1 MSVSTRCQ
9 EAAALSDTLT
19 LSKVVCDMWNP
30 ITNPKGFVNLGTAEN
45 TLMQDILPRHIHE
58 NIQLPRS
65 AFTYGDGT
73 VGTKRLRQAIAQFL
87 TKRLKPVKPLELR
100 HISVTNGCNSA
111 IEHLSWQRKAT
122 LGGLLMAVSISR
134 LHKGGGKWK
143 KILCLA
149 TAIQWLQV
157 SMYMC
162 PGLKN
167 ILPYTSKHSA
177 ISEEKIT
184 RHRRGG
190 EERS

>member
-1 MSVSTRCQ
+1 MSASTRCQ

-19 LSKVVCDMWNP
+19 LSKVVCDLWNP

-122 LGGLLMAVSISR
+122 LGGLLMTQAQ
-134 LHKGGGKWK
+134 
-143 KILCLA
+143 C
-149 TAIQWLQV
+149 
-157 SMYMC
+157 
-162 PGLKN
+162 N
-167 ILPYTSKHSA
+167 I
-177 ISEEKIT
+177 
-184 RHRRGG
+184 
-190 EERS
+190 